1 MIDRLGQSGRRKCL
15 FCPSYVACSDWQKA
29 WKTCLVWHAHCA
41 VAVAGE
47 ELIFAEK
54 SLKKNILGSFFLKFD
69 SLMVLSVAKWTKD
82 MFYLNLH
89 CIGKEDSPVWVVW
102 SKSRWEIKWQE
113 LFAGYKYIHV
123 CVSFKISRAQRRQCV
138 LNNEL
143 LSAASR
149 QLFQLDQTQS
159 HSSDNQDWDRT
170 SANKKNM
177 LDK

>member
-1 MIDRLGQSGRRKCL
+1 MFILPFIRCMFWLAEGLKNLFGLTCSLRSGSCWWGIDICWEVS
-15 FCPSYVACSDWQKA
+15 
-29 WKTCLVWHAHCA
+29 
-41 VAVAGE
+41 E
-47 ELIFAEK
+47 EGYFGLIFF
-54 SLKKNILGSFFLKFD
+54 IKFD
-69 SLMVLSVAKWTKD
+69 SLMLLSVAKWTKD

-102 SKSRWEIKWQE
+102 SKNRWEIKWQE

-123 CVSFKISRAQRRQCV
+123 CVSFKISRVQRRQCV

-159 HSSDNQDWDRT
+159 HSSDKQDWAGT
-170 SANKKNM
+170 SVNKKYAWQVM
-177 LDK
+177 LS